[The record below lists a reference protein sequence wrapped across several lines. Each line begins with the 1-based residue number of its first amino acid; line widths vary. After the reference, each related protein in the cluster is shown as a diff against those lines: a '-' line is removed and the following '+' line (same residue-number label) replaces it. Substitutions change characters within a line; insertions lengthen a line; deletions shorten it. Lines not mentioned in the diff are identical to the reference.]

1 MDNSSEPTPVAAT
14 MGRMSSPK
22 PRRRFAPDPRLF
34 IGLALV
40 VASVVGTV
48 GLILALDDTVEVYA
62 ASDALTPGERLEAA
76 QLEVVAVRLDAASAR
91 YLTPGDLT
99 ESFVVTRT
107 VGAGELVPR
116 AAVAAQELSGTTS
129 LVLSVGGAVARAI
142 EPGTTVDVWAAREDE
157 TGRFAPPTVLVDGA
171 VVVALVEEGSIVTR
185 GEVTAIEVRVPSGR
199 VATVLEAIANDD
211 ALSIVPTAVG

>member
-1 MDNSSEPTPVAAT
+1 
-14 MGRMSSPK
+14 MGRMASSK
-22 PRRRFAPDPRLF
+22 PRRLVAPDPRLL

-48 GLILALDDTVEVYA
+48 GLILALDDTIEVYA
-62 ASDALTPGERLEAA
+62 APDALTPGERLEADE
-76 QLEVVAVRLDAASAR
+76 LEIVAVRLDAASPR
-91 YLTPGDLT
+91 YLRPGDLT
-99 ESFVVTRT
+99 DSVVVTRT
-107 VGAGELVPR
+107 VGAGELVPA
-116 AAVAAQELSGTTS
+116 AAVAPSELAGTTS

-142 EPGTTVDVWAAREDE
+142 EPGATVDVWAAREDD
-157 TGRFAPPTVLVDGA
+157 TGRYAPPTVLVDGA

-199 VATVLEAIANDD
+199 VATVLDAIANDD